1 MTVGNI
7 SFMAKPVNTVVK
19 KAAEKA
25 EALKE
30 QATYLGKEPMGE
42 VANVVKN
49 AKEEEVGALRAAALE
64 SYLASRQQ
72 VIKPE
77 APSADEIAEAYRAAH
92 GIKN

>member
-25 EALKE
+25 ETLKE

-42 VANVVKN
+42 VANIAKN
-49 AKEEEVGALRAAALE
+49 AKEEVGALSLN
-64 SYLASRQQ
+64 SYVASRQQ

>member
-7 SFMAKPVNTVVK
+7 SFMAKPVDTVVK

-49 AKEEEVGALRAAALE
+49 AKEEVGALRAADLK
-64 SYLASRQQ
+64 SYVDSRQQ

-92 GIKN
+92 GIKTK